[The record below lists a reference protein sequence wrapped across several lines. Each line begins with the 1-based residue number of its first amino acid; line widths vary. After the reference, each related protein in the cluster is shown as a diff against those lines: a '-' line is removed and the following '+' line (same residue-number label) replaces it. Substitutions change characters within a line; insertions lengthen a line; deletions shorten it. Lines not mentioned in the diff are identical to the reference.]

1 MSIIGVSDH
10 QLFERIRMGD
20 PEAFE
25 LLFRAHYPG
34 LLRFA
39 RGHLGN
45 REEAE
50 DAVHDLFLRIWRD
63 RERLA
68 AAENPRTY
76 LLAAMRNRVI
86 DLLRRRALQRRWI
99 DPLPDTGDCD
109 IDDDASPR
117 AINPSRSTSS
127 AADIA
132 ALAELEVALR
142 AAIVALPER
151 CRTVFLLCREEGMS
165 YSEVAEV
172 MGVSPSTV
180 KTQMARALTSLRA
193 ALASFLPL
201 LSAFYLASP

>member
-1 MSIIGVSDH
+1 MSIIGFSD
-10 QLFERIRMGD
+10 QELFERIRRGD
-20 PEAFE
+20 PDAFE

-99 DPLPDTGDCD
+99 DPLRDNEDCD
-109 IDDDASPR
+109 VDDAFPR
-117 AINPSRSTSS
+117 AAQLSQSTSS
-127 AADIA
+127 ASDAA

-142 AAIVALPER
+142 AAIEALPER

-165 YSEVAEV
+165 YAEVAEV

-201 LSAFYLASP
+201 LSALYLASR